1 MMIQSRIE
9 DRRRRVTI
17 STLIIHDSSVLDS
30 DCDQDSMKYS
40 LISLM
45 NGMIFI
51 YLFLFLN
58 YSEWLKRGFQMVLFT
73 KIKKSLLKLVLNVYT
88 KKLKLTFSTQKDRM
102 PS

>member
-58 YSEWLKRGFQMVLFT
+58 YSKRGFQMNGYC
-73 KIKKSLLKLVLNVYT
+73 LLKLKKVY
-88 KKLKLTFSTQKDRM
+88 
-102 PS
+102 

>member
-17 STLIIHDSSVLDS
+17 FTLIIHDSTVLDS

-58 YSEWLKRGFQMVLFT
+58 YSEWLK
-73 KIKKSLLKLVLNVYT
+73 LNVYT
-88 KKLKLTFSTQKDRM
+88 KKLKTFFQLRRTGCRHDTK
-102 PS
+102 